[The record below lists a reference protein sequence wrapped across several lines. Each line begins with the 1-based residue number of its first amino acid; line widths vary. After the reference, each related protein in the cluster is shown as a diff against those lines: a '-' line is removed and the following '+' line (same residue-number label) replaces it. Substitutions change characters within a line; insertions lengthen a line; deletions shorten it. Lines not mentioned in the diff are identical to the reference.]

1 MGSTGG
7 THGRKPAEP
16 FGQGRLK
23 FWQLLDDNFVRG
35 MGSWLLHK
43 QSLTLN
49 HIFFP
54 KRHGANLFRG
64 CCHGYSGLAIPC
76 SVGEC
81 LVASLYFGERE
92 GFFVLKILLTFDS
105 LSPREHF
112 EIGKD

>member
-1 MGSTGG
+1 MEEPHLSKTERRDMGSTGG

-35 MGSWLLHK
+35 LGSWHLHK

-76 SVGEC
+76 SVGVFGRQPV
-81 LVASLYFGERE
+81 LWGER
-92 GFFVLKILLTFDS
+92 GVFRVKNTPHI
-105 LSPREHF
+105 
-112 EIGKD
+112 